1 MNHQLDAP
9 FSEEEIKAAIDDL
22 PAKKALGLG
31 GFTGMFNRTCWEV
44 IKPELIVAF

>member
-9 FSEEEIKAAIDDL
+9 LSEEEIKAAIYNL
-22 PAKKALGLG
+22 PVEKAPRPG
-31 GFTGMFNRTCWEV
+31 GFTGMFYKTCWEV